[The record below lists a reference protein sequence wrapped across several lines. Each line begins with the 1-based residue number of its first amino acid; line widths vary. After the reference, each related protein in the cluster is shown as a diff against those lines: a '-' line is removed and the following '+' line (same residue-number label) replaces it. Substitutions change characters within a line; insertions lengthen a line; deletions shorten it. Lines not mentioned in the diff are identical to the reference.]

1 MGFRKRMMFEN
12 GEERKCE
19 KFMMKFGGEFEE
31 KTDGKMMAQDAPLPP
46 PGQLSAAALLAA
58 LLTAQHC
65 SAPNS
70 LDGFDEYS
78 AVCSSKAVYHSAA
91 GLCNV
96 SAVQ

>member
-46 PGQLSAAALLAA
+46 PGQLSAAAA
-58 LLTAQHC
+58 
-65 SAPNS
+65 S
-70 LDGFDEYS
+70 L
-78 AVCSSKAVYHSAA
+78 
-91 GLCNV
+91 
-96 SAVQ
+96 